1 MRSSFLH
8 SLTFRLGLLVL
19 ISLAP
24 AILVAVSLNLDFR
37 KHLQEESLREVQTH
51 ADRVAERGR
60 VILAGGHQMLKG
72 LALMPEMQNPLAQS
86 MSSVL
91 HAIVSQSPDYPICNL
106 FSTTGQMTASS
117 TPDAD
122 PFSVADRP
130 WFRDV
135 VAGLACTQ
143 AEYVIGRTTGL
154 PVMALGCPVL
164 DKSGRLV
171 AVMSISVGFDWFHK
185 QAASLD
191 LPPNSSVCLVDARG
205 EIRAH
210 FPPHT
215 ADDARYIP
223 DSRTIMGRV
232 RQGQTILPEVGQDG
246 VRRTYAYSPL
256 SGQPGRELYVRV
268 GVPMADSLAPA
279 EASAQRNALGLAA
292 TAALSLLAA
301 ALVSRTILAP
311 TKSVLRAVRSLGA
324 GDLSARIG
332 SKAKGE
338 LAEVANAVDAMAE
351 ALQRSNANLRS
362 SEQRLRQFL
371 EDSPVSYFITSIE
384 GRFLEANP
392 AQLQMLG
399 YDSITQLHAEI
410 TDISRQLYADPSMR
424 PQLLE
429 TLRTDG
435 GIFQVEHEIY
445 RRDGSTIWTSLNAR
459 ALRDEA
465 GEIIGVQGFSTDITQ
480 RRQMEMELK
489 RSNERFLRVLENQ
502 ADAIFVADAETDAV
516 LYANKAVRDSLHWR
530 AEGQNDEDQNADR
543 DIIGRPCWEVVR
555 GGMEQCKRCPRQG
568 LLDEQG
574 EPLGVHTR
582 EEHDEATGT
591 WSLVRVQAI
600 RWVDGRL
607 ARLETITDITA
618 IKRAQE
624 ELRTTSEHLRG
635 ILDTTPTVI
644 TIRDREGRFVLA
656 SKRIEDIW
664 AGVATEIKGKST
676 EDVYPPNI
684 AAAARKEDKD
694 ILDTGLPLTKIADI
708 PLKDGRVVTLLITKF
723 PLRDENGTPDKI
735 CTIATDM
742 TERVRLERELRAA
755 KEAAEEASHIK
766 SDFLA
771 KMSHEIRTPL
781 NAVLGFSELA
791 EMAATTSER
800 NHALASLR
808 ESGRTLLALVN
819 NILDLSRVESGSISL
834 ERMPFDPRLLVENA
848 VEHLTM
854 EAERKGLQL
863 SATVSQEVPAHLCGD
878 PARLRQILVNL
889 AANAVKFTPQG
900 RVDISLDM
908 VGPDS
913 PPRAKSPTGALMG
926 GVQLLLCVKD
936 TGIGIP
942 EDVQHLVFDNF
953 TQADSS
959 TSRKYGGTGLGLAI
973 CRQLAR
979 FMGGDIWLTSEPDK
993 GSSFFVT
1000 LPFAVAEAPAK
1011 QHPAKSLEPSRQ
1023 GSPLHV
1029 LLAEDTP
1036 ANTVIAQA
1044 FLRRLGH
1051 TNLHAANGQEALE
1064 RLRQERFDLV
1074 LMDVEMPVM
1083 DGLEATRRLRAGE
1096 AGELNRFVPVLAMT
1110 AHALASFREK
1120 CAEAGM
1126 NGFVAKPVSFNDLAE
1141 ILAGQGAG
1149 AAQAQDADRPTP
1161 ERADLVDIRSAL
1173 DMLGGHREIFNEVVG
1188 IFLAELAAKRQTLA
1202 GALEMA
1208 LRQNDTAALHLAAH
1222 SLKSSCASVGAW
1234 PASRAAG
1241 NLEDAARDG
1250 LTALLPGLCEILD
1263 GLLEATGQA
1272 LDATLKD
1279 LTRSSGGQ
1287 AEKSPSEEGPAGR
1300 VS

>member
-24 AILVAVSLNLDFR
+24 AVLVAVSHDQDFR
-37 KHLQEESLREVQTH
+37 RHLQETSLHSVQAQ
-51 ADRVAERGR
+51 ADRVADHGR
-60 VILAGGHQMLKG
+60 VILAGGRQMLKG
-72 LALMPEMQNPLAQS
+72 LALMPEMRSPHGQPV
-86 MSSVL
+86 SSVL
-91 HAIVSQSPDYPICNL
+91 GAIVSQSPEYPICNL
-106 FSTTGQMTASS
+106 YTATGRLVASS
-117 TPDAD
+117 VPDAK
-122 PFSVADRP
+122 PFSIADRP
-130 WFRDV
+130 WFKDV
-135 VAGLACTQ
+135 VSGLACTQ
-143 AEYVIGRTTGL
+143 AEYVIGHASGL
-154 PVMALGCPVL
+154 PGMVLGCPVQ
-164 DKSGRLV
+164 DTSGRLV
-171 AVMSISVGFDWFHK
+171 GVMSISAGFDWFHK
-185 QAASLD
+185 LSASLD
-191 LPPNSSVCLVDARG
+191 LPPNSSVCVVDASG

-210 FPPHT
+210 YPKHT
-215 ADDARYIP
+215 EEHARYIP
-223 DSRTIMGRV
+223 DSRTVMNTV
-232 RQGQTILPEVGQDG
+232 RQGRTILQELGQDG
-246 VRRTYAYSPL
+246 VLRTYAYSPL

-268 GVPMADSLAPA
+268 GIPAADILAPA
-279 EASAQRNALGLAA
+279 EASDQRNALGLAA
-292 TAALSLLAA
+292 AAALSLLAA
-301 ALVSRTILAP
+301 ALVARTILAP
-311 TKSVLRAVRSLGA
+311 TESVLRAVRSLGA
-324 GDLSARIG
+324 GDLSVRIRSRAR
-332 SKAKGE
+332 GE
-338 LAEVANAVDAMAE
+338 LAEVASAVNAMAE
-351 ALQRSNANLRS
+351 ALQRSDANLRS

-371 EDSPVSYFITSIE
+371 EHSPVSYFVSSLQ

-392 AQLQMLG
+392 AQLRMLG
-399 YDSITQLHAEI
+399 YDSLEQLREEI
-410 TDISRQLYADPSMR
+410 TDISRQLYTDPKTR

-429 TLRTDG
+429 ALRRDG
-435 GIFQVEHEIY
+435 SVFQVEHEIY

-465 GEIIGVQGFSTDITQ
+465 GELIGVQGFSTDITE

-516 LYANKAVRDSLHWR
+516 LYANKAVRDALHQG
-530 AEGQNDEDQNADR
+530 AGGQDADQE
-543 DIIGRPCWEVVR
+543 ILGRPCWQIVR
-555 GGMEQCKRCPRQG
+555 GGREQCSRCPRHG
-568 LLDEQG
+568 LLDEHG
-574 EPLGVHTR
+574 EPYGVHTR
-582 EEHDEATGT
+582 QEHHEASGT
-591 WSLVRVQAI
+591 WSLVRVQSI

-644 TIRDREGRFVLA
+644 TIRDREGRFLLA

-664 AGVATEIKGKST
+664 DGSATEILGKST

-684 AAAARKEDKD
+684 AASARKEDRD
-694 ILDTGLPLTKIADI
+694 ILAAGLPLTKISDI
-708 PLKDGRVVTLLITKF
+708 PLRSGRVVTMLITKF
-723 PLRDENGTPDKI
+723 PLRDENGVPDKI
-735 CTIATDM
+735 CTIGTDI

-791 EMAATTSER
+791 GMAASAQER
-800 NHALASLR
+800 SRALESLR
-808 ESGRTLLALVN
+808 DSGRALLDLVN
-819 NILDLSRVESGSISL
+819 SILDLSRVESGSISV
-834 ERMPFDPRLLVENA
+834 ERMPFDLRRLVESA
-848 VEHLTM
+848 VEHLAL
-854 EAERKGLQL
+854 EAEGKGLRL
-863 SATVSQEVPAHLCGD
+863 TASVGPDVPPFVSGD
-878 PARLRQILVNL
+878 PTRLRQILANL
-889 AANAVKFTPQG
+889 TANAVKFTQEG
-900 RVDISLDM
+900 AVSITLET

-913 PPRAKSPTGALMG
+913 PSRAKSPTGALMG

-942 EDVQHLVFDNF
+942 EEVQHLVFDNF

-973 CRQLAR
+973 CRQLVR
-979 FMGGDIWLTSEPDK
+979 FMGGDIWLVSEPGK

-1000 LPFAVAEAPAK
+1000 LPFGLAEAPTKPQA
-1011 QHPAKSLEPSRQ
+1011 PAKSLEPTRQ
-1023 GSPLHV
+1023 VRPLHV
-1029 LLAEDTP
+1029 LLVEDTP

-1051 TNLHAANGQEALE
+1051 SNRHAPNGQEALKL
-1064 RLRQERFDLV
+1064 LRQERFDLV

-1096 AGELNRFVPVLAMT
+1096 AGEQNRFVPVLAMT

-1126 NGFVAKPVSFNDLAE
+1126 SGFVAKPVSFNDLAD

-1149 AAQAQDADRPTP
+1149 ASRPQDSARPESVRP
-1161 ERADLVDIRSAL
+1161 DLVDMRRAL
-1173 DMLGGHREIFNEVVG
+1173 DMLGGHREIFKEVVG
-1188 IFLAELAAKRQTLA
+1188 IFLAELATKRQAL
-1202 GALEMA
+1202 GEALEMA
-1208 LRQNDTAALHLAAH
+1208 LRQNDNAALRLTAH

-1241 NLEDAARDG
+1241 NLEDAAKDG
-1250 LTALLPGLCEILD
+1250 LTALLPGLCETLD
-1263 GLLEATGQA
+1263 GLLEATGKA
-1272 LDATLKD
+1272 LDAALKD
-1279 LTRSSGGQ
+1279 I
-1287 AEKSPSEEGPAGR
+1287 A
-1300 VS
+1300 

>member
-24 AILVAVSLNLDFR
+24 AILVAVSLNRDFR
-37 KHLQEESLREVQTH
+37 KHLQEESLQDVQTH

-60 VILAGGHQMLKG
+60 VILAGGRQMIKG
-72 LALMPEMQNPLAQS
+72 LALMPDIQS
-86 MSSVL
+86 PPAHSISPVL
-91 HAIVSQSPDYPICNL
+91 RAIVSQSPDYPICNL
-106 FSTTGQMTASS
+106 FSATGQIAASS
-117 TPDAD
+117 KQDAK

-130 WFRDV
+130 WFKDV

-143 AEYVIGRTTGL
+143 AEYVLGRSTGL
-154 PVMALGCPVL
+154 PVMVLGCPVL

-171 AVMSISVGFDWFHK
+171 AVLSISVGFDWFHK
-185 QAASLD
+185 QAAALD
-191 LPPNSSVCLVDARG
+191 LQPNSFVCVVDGRG
-205 EIRAH
+205 EVRAH
-210 FPPHT
+210 FPQHSAT
-215 ADDARYIP
+215 DARYIP
-223 DSRTIMGRV
+223 DSRTVMSKV
-232 RQGQTILPEVGQDG
+232 RQGHTIHQELDQDG
-246 VRRTYAYSPL
+246 VRRTYAYSLL

-268 GVPMADSLAPA
+268 GVPVADSLAPA
-279 EASAQRNALGLAA
+279 EASAQHNALGLAA
-292 TAALSLLAA
+292 AVAFSLLAA
-301 ALVSRTILAP
+301 ALVAKTILAP
-311 TKSVLRAVRSLGA
+311 TESMLKAVRSLGA
-324 GDLSARIG
+324 GDLSARIH
-332 SKAKGE
+332 SRAKGE

-351 ALQRSNANLRS
+351 ALQRSNDDLRN
-362 SEQRLRQFL
+362 SEQRLRQFMD
-371 EDSPVSYFITSIE
+371 ESPTSYFVTSLE

-392 AQLQMLG
+392 AQLRMLG
-399 YDSITQLHAEI
+399 YDSLEQLQAEVP
-410 TDISRQLYADPSMR
+410 DVSRQLYTDPSLR
-424 PQLLE
+424 TQLLE
-429 TLRTDG
+429 ALRATG
-435 GIFQVEHEIY
+435 HTFQSEYEIY
-445 RRDGSTIWTSLNAR
+445 RRDGSTIWSSLNAR
-459 ALRDEA
+459 ALHNEA
-465 GEIIGVQGFSTDITQ
+465 GEIIGVQGFSTDITH

-502 ADAIFVADAETDAV
+502 ADAIFVADAETDIV
-516 LYANKAVRDSLHWR
+516 LYANKSVRDSLGQEF
-530 AEGQNDEDQNADR
+530 EGQELV
-543 DIIGRPCWEVVR
+543 GRPCWEVVR
-555 GGMEQCKRCPRQG
+555 GGMAQCKRCPRQR
-568 LLDEQG
+568 LLDENG

-591 WSLVRVQAI
+591 WSLVRVQAL

-624 ELRTTSEHLRG
+624 ELRTTSGHLHG
-635 ILDTTPTVI
+635 ILDTTPAVI
-644 TIRDREGRFVLA
+644 TIRDLEGRFLLA
-656 SKRIEDIW
+656 SKRIEEIW
-664 AGVATEIKGKST
+664 GHPATEIHGKST
-676 EDVYPPNI
+676 EDVYPPSI

-694 ILDTGLPLTKIADI
+694 IQNSGLPLTKISDI
-708 PLKDGRVVTLLITKF
+708 PLKDGHIVTLLITKF
-723 PLRDENGTPDKI
+723 LLRDENGAPDKI

-742 TERVRLERELRAA
+742 TERVRLERELHAA
-755 KEAAEEASHIK
+755 KEAAEQASRAK

-791 EMAATTSER
+791 EMAASAGER
-800 NHALASLR
+800 NQALASLR
-808 ESGRTLLALVN
+808 ESGRALLGLVN
-819 NILDLSRVESGSISL
+819 NILDVSRVESGSISL
-834 ERMPFDPRLLVENA
+834 ERTSFDPRQLVESA
-848 VEHLTM
+848 VEHLAM
-854 EAERKGLQL
+854 EAGRKGLQL
-863 SATVSQEVPAHLCGD
+863 SAKVGREVPALLCGD

-900 RVDISLDM
+900 RVDISLNT

-942 EDVQHLVFDNF
+942 EEVQHLVFENF

-979 FMGGDIWLTSEPDK
+979 FMGGDIWLTSEPGE

-1000 LPFAVAEAPAK
+1000 LPFALAEAPTK
-1011 QHPAKSLEPSRQ
+1011 QPPVKSLEPSRQ
-1023 GSPLHV
+1023 GRPLHV

-1074 LMDVEMPVM
+1074 LMDVEMPTM

-1110 AHALASFREK
+1110 AHALTSFRDK

-1126 NGFVAKPVSFNDLAE
+1126 NGFVAKPVSYNDLAE
-1141 ILAGQGAG
+1141 ILAKQGAG
-1149 AAQAQDADRPTP
+1149 ASRPDDAAIPKP
-1161 ERADLVDIRSAL
+1161 VRADLVDIRSAL
-1173 DMLGGHREIFNEVVG
+1173 DMLGGHREILSEVVG
-1188 IFLAELAAKRQTLA
+1188 IFLAELAAKRQILA
-1202 GALEMA
+1202 ESLEVALK
-1208 LRQNDTAALHLAAH
+1208 QNDAATLRLTAH

-1234 PASRAAG
+1234 PASRAAE
-1241 NLEDAARDG
+1241 NLEDAAKDG
-1250 LTALLPGLCEILD
+1250 LTALLPGLHETLD
-1263 GLLEATGQA
+1263 GLLEDTGQA
-1272 LDATLKD
+1272 LKATLQD
-1279 LTRSSGGQ
+1279 L
-1287 AEKSPSEEGPAGR
+1287 PL
-1300 VS
+1300 